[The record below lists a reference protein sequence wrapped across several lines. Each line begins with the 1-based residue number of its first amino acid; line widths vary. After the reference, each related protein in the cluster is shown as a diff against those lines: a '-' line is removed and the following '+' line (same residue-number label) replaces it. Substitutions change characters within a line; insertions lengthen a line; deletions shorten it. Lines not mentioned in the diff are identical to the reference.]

1 MIDTTIEIGKLLPC
15 LLCGDPQGSHNG
27 GDYDDSPC
35 FETLTSV
42 IRVVDAYRE
51 GLPPGAC
58 TMTMLVK
65 VKNHKLVSVAVKYRD
80 DQCHAKRRK

>member
-1 MIDTTIEIGKLLPC
+1 MIDTTVELGKLLPC

-27 GDYDDSPC
+27 GDYDDSSC
-35 FETLTSV
+35 YETIASILHAIDS
-42 IRVVDAYRE
+42 YRE

-65 VKNHKLVSVAVKYRD
+65 VENHKLMSVAVKHRMHD
-80 DQCHAKRRK
+80 